1 MTDCKQ
7 ILFFQVFEEYA
18 ELFKEFLYPITP
30 EEPYINIV
38 MVGETGAGKSSFINT
53 FATALANKKYLKDTY
68 RISPKQTKDK
78 EKSAT
83 KRVKSY
89 TLYICDL
96 SWNNKTFRWI
106 IYDTYLLGYHWLTA
120 FTYKLCTF
128 CLSIF
133 HIGPLSPYLELTD

>member
-1 MTDCKQ
+1 M
-7 ILFFQVFEEYA
+7 
-18 ELFKEFLYPITP
+18 FKEFLYPITP

-53 FATALANKKYLKDTY
+53 FATALANKKHIKDTY

>member
-1 MTDCKQ
+1 M
-7 ILFFQVFEEYA
+7 
-18 ELFKEFLYPITP
+18 FKEFIYPITP

-38 MVGETGAGKSSFINT
+38 MVGETGAGKSSLINT
-53 FATALANKKYLKDTY
+53 FATALANKKYIKDIY

-96 SWNNKTFRWI
+96 SWNNKTFCWI
-106 IYDTYLLGYHWLTA
+106 IYDTYLLGYHWLTT